1 MERLFQGS
9 KRIKHIA
16 LCQGVVPIV
25 LGGLGEGDYLKLAPP
40 NSYLHVDQFQ
50 GPHHLAA
57 KVQLDCFF
65 EMLVAL
71 FSTHVTHSVGGS
83 QMRSVF
89 CLFVMPACP
98 VLGLFGGGDCFD
110 CLSFHFMQI
119 TLVNPIMMK
128 GEILA

>member
-1 MERLFQGS
+1 M
-9 KRIKHIA
+9 
-16 LCQGVVPIV
+16 PIV
-25 LGGLGEGDYLKLAPP
+25 LGGLEEGDYLKLAPP

-50 GPHHLAA
+50 GPYHLAA

-98 VLGLFGGGDCFD
+98 VLGLFGGGDCCVFF
-110 CLSFHFMQI
+110 LHANNLNQ
-119 TLVNPIMMK
+119 TIMMK
-128 GEILA
+128 GELFA